1 MGDNG
6 SYSLNIRQAFA
17 VFLTI
22 GCLLR
27 VPAMQFSDIPGN
39 FGMALGI
46 LLTLAL
52 NTVLSLVWAKSYAY
66 FEGTRSRRGLIAS
79 ASTFVV
85 WVALIG
91 LGLWAREILG
101 WDSFEWVFAL
111 FTVFLTSSLFASG
124 ALRLRK

>member
-1 MGDNG
+1 
-6 SYSLNIRQAFA
+6 
-17 VFLTI
+17 
-22 GCLLR
+22 
-27 VPAMQFSDIPGN
+27 
-39 FGMALGI
+39 MALGI

-52 NTVLSLVWAKSYAY
+52 NAVLSLVWAKSYAY